1 MRSQKATRTKSSLY
15 YEAFGMFIDKFT
27 HVEIKVTDLLIHMT
41 GIDKDIGRI
50 ILNGPSVAT
59 CFDFFDRIY
68 AAKGRVMEPA
78 LASAIAHMRII
89 NAARNDLVH
98 AGPRLAPDGS
108 VVVAS
113 KNGRRKGHG
122 LQARKIEAEDLEAMI
137 VDLAAIEVILVAAQM
152 PRVENALD
160 FFAEG
165 GPTTWLYRP
174 RAPIQK
180 GRDASDPVQKKG

>member
-1 MRSQKATRTKSSLY
+1 
-15 YEAFGMFIDKFT
+15 MFIDKFT
-27 HVEIKVTDLLIHMT
+27 QTELKVIDLLIHMT

-50 ILNGPSVAT
+50 ILNSLSLAN
-59 CFDFFDRIY
+59 CLDFFDRIY
-68 AAKGRVMEPA
+68 AAKRRAMEPA
-78 LASAIAHMRII
+78 LAGAIAQMRII

-113 KNGRRKGHG
+113 KNGRRKGHD
-122 LQARKIEAEDLEAMI
+122 LQARKIEAEDLEAMM

-152 PRVENALD
+152 PGVECALD

-165 GPTTWLYRP
+165 GPTTWLYKSHAPLPTRLQKNPAHDTPRP
-174 RAPIQK
+174 ND
-180 GRDASDPVQKKG
+180 G